1 MNDTS
6 VPPQGEP
13 YLYDDAGA
21 GAPPVSMGV
30 WFKAAWRRK
39 WLMLLLLVLVLGGG
53 VLFTYLQKPV
63 YEATALLAFSE
74 RSSGA
79 FKTTEG
85 GERVTEN
92 YINAQI
98 SLMTR
103 DATLGEIARDPDLAL
118 SKSPMFQG
126 ETDLVEALKDR
137 IKVLLLKDTTILSLS
152 VQGQD
157 PKLVT
162 AIANKVADFQRAS
175 VEDSRDASTRS
186 AVLEYVKKMDDMSSE
201 MSASGQKI
209 WTRANSAHIP
219 GLTFDGQQKD
229 SRVIIAAFQRQSAAL
244 LAQRA
249 DTLKQ
254 LDQSTADLASA
265 ETLFE
270 AGCGSL
276 MRETTPVL
284 MPAAANEAS
293 PSPAISEK
301 PGVEKPAAVT
311 SAAPAPPA
319 QTSGSAAVTAPAEPA
334 AAATPAKS
342 ADKPAAPAAPAQ
354 TLGSAAVTAPAEPAA
369 AATPA
374 KPADKP
380 AEPAEEKTL
389 MVTAA
394 QFAALYQQLLKVEAE
409 AEKAT
414 PSAAEKT
421 SENPQTAELKKK
433 HTEILAQIEDL
444 RRQFQLQSQGAQE
457 TFQGQAVAQERLA
470 KQAERITQIEEE
482 LATRKLSLTPAN
494 YDKDFQV
501 KALQERKATVE
512 AQYEADRAKLNADL
526 AHVAMRMAMAPRM
539 MEEGQKIQQL
549 EKSADGLRALRRSQK
564 IYRENYE
571 TIQAA
576 LDALTGP
583 LNDILNESEKYNR
596 IEEAYL
602 KMDEWVR
609 DVKLALSQITVT
621 VYEATEPTKPIRPK
635 WPTNIALSGLLGL
648 MASFGVVMLLEFS
661 RKTVKTP
668 GDAQRSLG
676 ASVLGV
682 VPHFRRLDFGHEV
695 FSLEA
700 LKDSHVVET
709 FNEVRFYIHAA
720 TAGRP
725 PRSILVTS
733 AAARE
738 GKTTISTL
746 LAYSLARS
754 GEKVLLVDANLRLPY
769 LHSVFQCDNRS
780 GLAEILH
787 DDAADPRIR
796 TTGIEN
802 LFIMTAGAAS
812 EDGLAWIQP
821 ERFAQFARAAA
832 ESFDHVIFDSTST
845 IGVAD
850 VRIMV
855 AGVDAVI
862 YVVQADRHNGAL
874 VSRGIE
880 NIRQARGNLIGVVLN
895 NAKHTKGD
903 HYYFR
908 KRALGSSG
916 ASGEAK
922 RAADKDAAETSDE
935 GNGKE

>member
-319 QTSGSAAVTAPAEPA
+319 QTS
-334 AAATPAKS
+334 
-342 ADKPAAPAAPAQ
+342 
-354 TLGSAAVTAPAEPAA
+354 GSAAVTAPAEPAA